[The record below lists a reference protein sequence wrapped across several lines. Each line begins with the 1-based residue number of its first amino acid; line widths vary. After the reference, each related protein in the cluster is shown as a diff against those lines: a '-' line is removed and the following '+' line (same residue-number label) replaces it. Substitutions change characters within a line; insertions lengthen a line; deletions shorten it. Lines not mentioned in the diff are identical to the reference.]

1 MSEIVFLKKNNW
13 LRNIIL
19 PLCLISTLL
28 AACGSIDVFE
38 KNTAFKNHTWKGSDA
53 KTIGFTITDTVS
65 RYNIYLVFRHTDA
78 YNYNNIWLKITRKGP
93 DTTYSQQVDIRLA
106 ENDKGWLGSGMD
118 DIWEH
123 RILLIDKPALFNKSG
138 KYEFVMEHIMRQEPL
153 QHVMNIGL
161 RVEKVKP

>member
-1 MSEIVFLKKNNW
+1 MAS
-13 LRNIIL
+13 IL
-19 PLCLISTLL
+19 F
-28 AACGSIDVFE
+28 AACGSLDVFE
-38 KNTAFKNHTWKGSDA
+38 KNTSFKGQSWKGTDA
-53 KTIGFTITDTVS
+53 KTIGFSITDTTAT
-65 RYNIYLVFRHTDA
+65 YKLYLVLRHTDA

-106 ENDKGWLGSGMD
+106 ANDRGWLGSGMD

-123 RILLIDKPALFNKSG
+123 RILLTAQPVMFNRRG
-138 KYEFVMEHIMRQEPL
+138 QYEFIMEHIMRQEPL